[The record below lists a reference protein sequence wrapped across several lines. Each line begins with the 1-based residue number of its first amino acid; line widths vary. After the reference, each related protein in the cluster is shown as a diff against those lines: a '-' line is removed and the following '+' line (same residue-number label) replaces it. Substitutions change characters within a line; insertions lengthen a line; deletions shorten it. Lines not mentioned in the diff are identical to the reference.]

1 MQEVLVTLRVA
12 CLSSAQGCYGL
23 KMNDLFLNFKIL
35 LSFWDIIKRRD
46 FILGKAV
53 KDFEKKLALYLEAPY
68 VLGVASCTDAL
79 ILSLK
84 ALGIGPGDEVI
95 VPAVSF
101 FSTAGAVSWVNAK
114 PVFVDIEEK
123 SFNINSDLIEKV
135 IMPKTKAIIVA
146 HLAGRMAALEKISA
160 LTGKYNLYL
169 IEDAAQTLGA
179 KYKNRHIGYYADLA
193 CLSFNPQKILSA
205 YGDGGAI
212 VTRQTALAEKISMMR
227 MYGANGYKE
236 VSTRHSIVGISS
248 RLSSFQAA
256 VLNIKFDNLAEVIE
270 KWRKNYFMYSE
281 FLKGVE
287 DIVLPEVPSEND
299 YYINGYRFIILT
311 KKRDELLKYLRD
323 NRVDARSHYS
333 VPFPYFGAFEYLNY
347 KKSDFPVA
355 EKFAEESL
363 ALPLS
368 HRMQES
374 EIRNIAELMRKF
386 YE

>member
-1 MQEVLVTLRVA
+1 
-12 CLSSAQGCYGL
+12 
-23 KMNDLFLNFKIL
+23 MNDPFLNFKIL
-35 LSFWDIIKRRD
+35 IFFWDIIKRRD

-53 KDFEKKLALYLEAPY
+53 KDFENKLAAYFEVPY

-95 VPAVSF
+95 VPAISF

-123 SFNINSDLIEKV
+123 SFNIDPLKIEQALTS
-135 IMPKTKAIIVA
+135 KTKAIIAA
-146 HLAGRMAALEKISA
+146 HLAGRMSDMEKIFTLA
-160 LTGKYNLYL
+160 RKHNLYL
-169 IEDAAQTLGA
+169 IEDAAQAIGA
-179 KYKNRHIGYYADLA
+179 KYKNYHIGYYADLA

-236 VSTRHSIVGISS
+236 VSFRHPIVGVSS

-256 VLNIKFDNLAEVIE
+256 VLNIKLDNLAEVIE
-270 KWRKNYFMYSE
+270 KWRKNYFMYSK
-281 FLKGVE
+281 FLRGVE

-311 KKRDELLKYLRD
+311 KKREELLKYLRD

-333 VPFPYFGAFEYLNY
+333 VPLPYLGAFEYLGY
-347 KKSDFPVA
+347 KKGDFPAA

-368 HRMQES
+368 HRTLES
-374 EIRNIAELMRKF
+374 EMRRIADLIKKF
-386 YE
+386 FAVAL

>member
-1 MQEVLVTLRVA
+1 
-12 CLSSAQGCYGL
+12 
-23 KMNDLFLNFKIL
+23 
-35 LSFWDIIKRRD
+35 
-46 FILGKAV
+46 
-53 KDFEKKLALYLEAPY
+53 
-68 VLGVASCTDAL
+68 
-79 ILSLK
+79 
-84 ALGIGPGDEVI
+84 
-95 VPAVSF
+95 
-101 FSTAGAVSWVNAK
+101 
-114 PVFVDIEEK
+114 
-123 SFNINSDLIEKV
+123 
-135 IMPKTKAIIVA
+135 
-146 HLAGRMAALEKISA
+146 
-160 LTGKYNLYL
+160 
-169 IEDAAQTLGA
+169 
-179 KYKNRHIGYYADLA
+179 
-193 CLSFNPQKILSA
+193 
-205 YGDGGAI
+205 
-212 VTRQTALAEKISMMR
+212 
-227 MYGANGYKE
+227 
-236 VSTRHSIVGISS
+236 
-248 RLSSFQAA
+248 
-256 VLNIKFDNLAEVIE
+256 
-270 KWRKNYFMYSE
+270 MYSE

>member
-1 MQEVLVTLRVA
+1 M
-12 CLSSAQGCYGL
+12 

-84 ALGIGPGDEVI
+84 ALGIGHGDEVI

-212 VTRQTALAEKISMMR
+212 VTGQTALAEKISMMR

-236 VSTRHSIVGISS
+236 VSFRHPIAGVSS

-256 VLNIKFDNLAEVIE
+256 VLNIKLDQLNKIIE
-270 KWRKNYFMYSE
+270 KWRKNYFLYSE
-281 FLKGVE
+281 LLRGV
-287 DIVLPEVPSEND
+287 DSIVLPETPSED

-333 VPFPYFGAFEYLNY
+333 VPLPYLGAFEYLNY
-347 KKSDFPVA
+347 KKGDFPVA

-368 HRMQES
+368 HRISES
-374 EIRNIAELMRKF
+374 EMRHIADLIRKF
-386 YE
+386 FEVIE